1 MIGLPN
7 AGKST
12 LLKAI
17 SNARPKIANYP
28 FTTLNPY
35 VGTIEF
41 DDYFTITVADMPGI
55 IQGAHEN
62 FGLGHKFLRHIE
74 RTQIFVFV
82 LDFSVSD
89 PWHDFNILSRELEL
103 YKPGLSNRKH
113 LIVANKADTET
124 AKLNLDKFQQHTKA
138 PIIPISALYERNIRQ
153 LTKLIRAI
161 IENP

>member
-1 MIGLPN
+1 
-7 AGKST
+7 
-12 LLKAI
+12 
-17 SNARPKIANYP
+17 
-28 FTTLNPY
+28 
-35 VGTIEF
+35 
-41 DDYFTITVADMPGI
+41 MPGI